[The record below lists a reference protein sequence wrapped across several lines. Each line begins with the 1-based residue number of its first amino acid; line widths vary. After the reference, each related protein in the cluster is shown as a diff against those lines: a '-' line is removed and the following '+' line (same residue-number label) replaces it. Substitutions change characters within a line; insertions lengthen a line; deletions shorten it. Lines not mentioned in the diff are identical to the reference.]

1 VLCVDQHLTEFAL
14 GVTGVEY
21 FHVAPLLIKLIKLT
35 KF

>member
-1 VLCVDQHLTEFAL
+1 LCVDQQLTEFAF

-21 FHVAPLLIKLIKLT
+21 FHNSANLINLIKLA